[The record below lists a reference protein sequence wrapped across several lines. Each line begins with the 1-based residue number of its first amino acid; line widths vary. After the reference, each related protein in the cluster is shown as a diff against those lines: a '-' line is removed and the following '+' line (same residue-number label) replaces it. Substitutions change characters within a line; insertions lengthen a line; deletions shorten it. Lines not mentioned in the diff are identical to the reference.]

1 MASDAPTPTA
11 PDFDAT
17 LRTLEAAMAPGLQAW
32 NGWLEGFAPGSAETR
47 DKRFAAPE
55 WREHPLFDALR
66 RTYLAFGEHVASGI
80 AQAEVDEE
88 TRARLRFWSGVMVD
102 AMSPSN
108 FPLTNPQVLK
118 RTVETG
124 GENLRRGLEHL
135 QADLKSGQ
143 LTHTKPGAFEIG
155 RDIAATPGKV
165 VKRTPL
171 YELIQYSPT
180 TDTVGEIPLV
190 IFPPWINRYYILDLG
205 PEKSFVRW
213 AVEQG
218 LTVFMVSWKSADES
232 LKDIGLD
239 DYVLRGQVDAIE
251 TVRALLDVPAVHVIG
266 YCVAG
271 TTLSATLA
279 WLEAQ
284 GRADEVASATFFTAQ
299 VDFEDAGELKHF
311 LGDEH
316 LAMLDPNAAVVDG
329 RVMAATFNMLRSRDL
344 VWSTVVN
351 QYLLGEEHPSFD
363 LLHWNG
369 DVTDLPAA
377 WHRDYLETLYKANR
391 LVERGGVSVAG
402 TPIDLTTVRTPA
414 YVQAGREDHIAP
426 AKSVWKLTHHL
437 SGPVRFVLAGSG
449 HIAGVVNPPAAGK
462 YGYWVNEDGA
472 ENLDSFIA
480 GATEHKGSWWP
491 DWLRWMQAHGGG
503 QVPAT
508 GALIPGGGSLPAIED
523 APGSYVR
530 QR

>member
-1 MASDAPTPTA
+1 MPDIPSPVPAPEWDAS
-11 PDFDAT
+11 
-17 LRTLEAAMAPGLQAW
+17 LHTLEAAMAPGLQAW
-32 NGWLEGFAPGSAETR
+32 NSWLEGFAPGSAEAR

-55 WREHPLFDALR
+55 WREHPLFDAMR
-66 RTYLAFGEHVASGI
+66 RTYLAFSSQVAAGI
-80 AQAEVDEE
+80 AGADVDDA
-88 TRARLRFWSGVMVD
+88 TRAKLGFWSGVLVD

-108 FPLTNPQVLK
+108 FPLTNPQVLR
-118 RTVETG
+118 RTIETG
-124 GENLRRGLEHL
+124 GENLRRGLDHL
-135 QADLKSGQ
+135 QADLKTGK
-143 LTHTKPGAFEIG
+143 LTHTAPGAFELG

-180 TDTVGEIPLV
+180 TERVGATPLL

-232 LKDIGLD
+232 LRHVALE

-251 TVRALLDVPAVHVIG
+251 TVRGLLDAPAVHVIG

-271 TTLSATLA
+271 TTLTATLA
-279 WLEAQ
+279 WLQAQ

-299 VDFEDAGELKHF
+299 VDFSEAGDLMHF

-316 LAMLDPNAAVVDG
+316 LAMLDGDSGVVDG

-351 QYLLGEEHPSFD
+351 QYLLGEDHPSFD

-369 DVTDLPAA
+369 DVTNLPAA

-391 LVERGGVSVAG
+391 LVEPGGVSVAG
-402 TPIDLTTVRTPA
+402 VPIDLATVRTPA

-449 HIAGVVNPPAAGK
+449 HIAGVVNPPSAAK
-462 YGYWVNEDGA
+462 YGYWVNDGGA
-472 ENLDSFIA
+472 ESLDQFIE
-480 GATEHKGSWWP
+480 GATETKGSWWP
-491 DWLRWMQAHGGG
+491 DWLRWIETHGGG
-503 QVPAT
+503 QVTAD
-508 GALIPGGGSLPAIED
+508 GARMPGEGDLPALED
-523 APGSYVR
+523 APGLYVR